1 MAVFLIGLTACAAA
15 QRAAP
20 AAGARRLHSSHAQ
33 QLGSIGFEA
42 SSSSGSSDEA
52 DFAPELDS
60 LPRLLQEQMAEDAAV
75 AAAAAATARRFSVTG
90 ELSTPGA
97 YGSLDSPDAATAAG
111 NDGITILPDDATATN
126 DTADSTAP
134 DSTVAGSTADAKPGL
149 EAATRG
155 EPAQSVAGSGG
166 PVDSQRREGKVA
178 EQLNGGQTAG
188 IVLGVF
194 VAAGVVALGVFAY
207 QRHKK
212 NNQEDY
218 ISRYRRYE
226 GGIEMQ

>member
-1 MAVFLIGLTACAAA
+1 
-15 QRAAP
+15 
-20 AAGARRLHSSHAQ
+20 
-33 QLGSIGFEA
+33 
-42 SSSSGSSDEA
+42 
-52 DFAPELDS
+52 
-60 LPRLLQEQMAEDAAV
+60 MAEDAAV

-97 YGSLDSPDAATAAG
+97 YGSPDAETAAG
-111 NDGITILPDDATATN
+111 NDGITILPDDATN
-126 DTADSTAP
+126 STADSTVP

-149 EAATRG
+149 EAATRSSD
-155 EPAQSVAGSGG
+155 PSQTVSGSSG
-166 PVDSQRREGKVA
+166 PVDSQSREGKA
-178 EQLNGGQTAG
+178 EQLSGGQTAG
-188 IVLGVF
+188 IVLGVV